1 MLLDPNY
8 SERAQESNE
17 KLKYIEVL
25 SLYRQKKHN
34 QVMLKTTPLDDNS
47 YKPKLLLI
55 RALSQISLN
64 KKEDA
69 LITLNRIN
77 QEDQEVFQQAS
88 HLIESINDPKRIQ
101 EANEMATT
109 GSSYLYRKN
118 IEHMIVLVLPKNEVD
133 MTYLKT
139 LISDFHIKSIGNELF
154 EVSSLLLGL
163 DHHLVIIKSFENAD
177 ESMEYRSL
185 FLSEQTLTN
194 EINKAEH
201 SVFSVSLENF
211 RRFYNNKDI
220 VGYNR
225 FFTINYTN

>member
-1 MLLDPNY
+1 
-8 SERAQESNE
+8 
-17 KLKYIEVL
+17 
-25 SLYRQKKHN
+25 
-34 QVMLKTTPLDDNS
+34 
-47 YKPKLLLI
+47 
-55 RALSQISLN
+55 
-64 KKEDA
+64 
-69 LITLNRIN
+69 
-77 QEDQEVFQQAS
+77 
-88 HLIESINDPKRIQ
+88 
-101 EANEMATT
+101 
-109 GSSYLYRKN
+109 
-118 IEHMIVLVLPKNEVD
+118 MIVLVLSKNEVD

-185 FLSEQTLTN
+185 FLSEKTLTN
-194 EINKAEH
+194 EINKTEH
-201 SVFSVSLENF
+201 SVFSISTENF